1 MNGLGVNNGYVS
13 VADRVFNRFKDKY
26 EEMVETE
33 IKGKGKTIIVL
44 SYLTSLCEGL
54 LCEGSYL
61 TI

>member
-33 IKGKGKTIIVL
+33 IKGKGKTVIVL
-44 SYLTSLCEGL
+44 SYLTSSLCQGL
-54 LCEGSYL
+54 L
-61 TI
+61 